1 MLKKG
6 TIMGKRLIKITM
18 ILFFCIMILTG
29 CVGNTDYTISLNN
42 DYYIAKTSAH
52 NAKIY
57 KVEDKDESGKAP
69 SIPIYHGNDEEFEKE
84 SVIKVGQDNR
94 YIIAETNKDKYYI
107 LDTKEESVLEFSS
120 KEEFEENETDK
131 SLAELLKENRM
142 KCKMTQ
148 EFVSERLGVS
158 RQAVSKWENGSTEPS
173 TSNLIALAKLYD
185 VSAEELLK
193 NATKKNKN

>member
-6 TIMGKRLIKITM
+6 TIMRKTLTKITT
-18 ILFFCIMILTG
+18 ILFLGIIILTG
-29 CVGNTDYTISLNN
+29 CAGTTDYTISLNN

-120 KEEFEENETDK
+120 KEEFEE
-131 SLAELLKENRM
+131 
-142 KCKMTQ
+142 
-148 EFVSERLGVS
+148 
-158 RQAVSKWENGSTEPS
+158 
-173 TSNLIALAKLYD
+173 
-185 VSAEELLK
+185 
-193 NATKKNKN
+193 KKNELKIPNIPLEDLEEYK

>member
-1 MLKKG
+1 MNKL
-6 TIMGKRLIKITM
+6 LIKIITV
-18 ILFFCIMILTG
+18 ISFSTIILTG
-29 CVGNTDYTISLNN
+29 CAGTTDYTANLNN

-69 SIPIYHGNDEEFEKE
+69 TIPVYHGNNEEFEKE

-120 KEEFEENETDK
+120 KEEFESKKNE
-131 SLAELLKENRM
+131 LNI
-142 KCKMTQ
+142 
-148 EFVSERLGVS
+148 
-158 RQAVSKWENGSTEPS
+158 SK
-173 TSNLIALAKLYD
+173 IAL
-185 VSAEELLK
+185 EEYK
-193 NATKKNKN
+193 